1 MNLRRHERGR
11 AARVRRWDA
20 MKAWIVVLAACG
32 SPSMNGPDA
41 PGACEPPA
49 LDAPW
54 LRGLLA
60 DSVGALAATPRA
72 TIPER
77 DAARAYLSDQLRAI
91 GWDPALHTYAT
102 GANVHATIPST
113 TGGTQQIIVG
123 AHFDGEAGS
132 PAANDNASG
141 VAAVLAVARYL
152 RDVPCRDV
160 GVTVVLF
167 DQEEAGLVGSRA
179 YAATVST
186 TDVRGVYTIDQV
198 SWDGDGDRVFELEMP
213 SAALEQ
219 EYRAAAA
226 VVGVS
231 LSVTSMEGTDHE
243 SFRDRGIAA
252 VGLTEEYVGGDT
264 SPHNDRATDTAAT
277 VNLDYLELAARL
289 AGQVI
294 VTAVAVP

>member
-1 MNLRRHERGR
+1 
-11 AARVRRWDA
+11 

-32 SPSMNGPDA
+32 SPSMSGPDA
-41 PGACEPPA
+41 PGACEPPT

-60 DSVGALAATPRA
+60 DSVGVLAATPRA
-72 TIPER
+72 TILER
-77 DAARAYLSDQLRAI
+77 DAARGYLSDQLRAI

-102 GANVHATIPST
+102 GANVYATIPST
-113 TGGTQQIIVG
+113 TGGTQQIIVD

-141 VAAVLAVARYL
+141 VAAVLAIARYL

-167 DQEEAGLVGSRA
+167 DQEEAGLVASRA

-198 SWDGDGDRVFELEMP
+198 SWDGDGDRVFEVEMP

-226 VVGVS
+226 VIGAS

-252 VGLTEEYVGGDT
+252 VTEEYVGGDT
-264 SPHNDRATDTAAT
+264 SPHNSRATDTATT